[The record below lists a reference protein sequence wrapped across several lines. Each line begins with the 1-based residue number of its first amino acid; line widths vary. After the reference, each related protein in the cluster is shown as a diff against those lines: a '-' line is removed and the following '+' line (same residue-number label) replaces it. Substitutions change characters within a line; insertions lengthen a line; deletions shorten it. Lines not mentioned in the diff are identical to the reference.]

1 MQKFSK
7 TDLVL
12 VILHMVGAPNSV
24 CTSSN
29 PTFSFLFSP
38 SCIHSHFQL
47 RSRRSLK
54 KINFFPCP
62 RRFKSGKSNARP
74 FVVII
79 STWGVHFKGIRT
91 GCKRKLSDLQKSSL
105 FICGWRRLGSRFV
118 PPSAVLRSSTWS
130 VPEPSALRQWKLAG
144 GAPRYCLKNEN
155 SWGIWRRFGQ
165 RPFLMWCFAPY
176 HLFAPFSFN
185 SFIILFVILMC

>member
-1 MQKFSK
+1 MF
-7 TDLVL
+7 VL
-12 VILHMVGAPNSV
+12 HRTQRFLSFFRHLASIP
-24 CTSSN
+24 TSN
-29 PTFSFLFSP
+29 FEAGGV
-38 SCIHSHFQL
+38 
-47 RSRRSLK
+47 LK
-54 KINFFPCP
+54 KSTFFLVQDVLSPEKATLDLSSSSYQLEVC
-62 RRFKSGKSNARP
+62 
-74 FVVII
+74 I
-79 STWGVHFKGIRT
+79 FKGIRT